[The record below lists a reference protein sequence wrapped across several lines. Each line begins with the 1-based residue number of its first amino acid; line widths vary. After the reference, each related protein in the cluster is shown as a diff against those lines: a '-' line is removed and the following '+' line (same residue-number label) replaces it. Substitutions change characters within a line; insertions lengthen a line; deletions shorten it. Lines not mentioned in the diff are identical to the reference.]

1 MNDAHFNTEIGSDL
15 SRAIEILNE
24 GNLVAIPTET
34 VYGLAGNGLIESS
47 ILQIFEAKN
56 RPFFD
61 PLILHIGNL
70 EMLNQLVSSIPESC
84 SRLIQKYWPG
94 PLTVILPKKDI
105 VPDLITSGS
114 DYVAIRMPNHELT
127 LQLLNS
133 ISFPL
138 AAPSANPFKYVS
150 PTMAMHVY
158 QQLQGKIPYILDGG
172 NCKIGIESTI
182 VSFMGDDIKVQRL
195 GGIALEEILQEIPD
209 AILAN
214 QPEDHPVAPGQLK
227 HHYAPGC
234 KLIPLENSSL
244 WNLSSTIGSNNG
256 DESSAL
262 NISDNWSD
270 SNSLK
275 YPNYPY
281 DINTLNENEKIGAI
295 LFESAQKSETE
306 TMLKNLGFSRDRI
319 QWFVLSE
326 SGNTAEAA
334 QNLFST
340 LRKLDNEQLQWAIF
354 RWAPEKELGLAIN
367 DRLKKAQYLPK

>member
-1 MNDAHFNTEIGSDL
+1 MNDPHFNTEIGCDL

-34 VYGLAGNGLIESS
+34 VYGLAGNGLNESS
-47 ILQIFEAKN
+47 ILKIFEAKN

-70 EMLNQLVSSIPESC
+70 EMLHELVSNIPESC
-84 SRLIQKYWPG
+84 NRLIQKFWPG

-114 DYVAIRMPNHELT
+114 DYVAVRMPKHELT

-133 ISFPL
+133 ISYPL

-150 PTMAMHVY
+150 PTTAMHVY
-158 QQLQGKIPYILDGG
+158 QQLQGKIPYILNGG
-172 NCKIGIESTI
+172 DCKIGIESTI
-182 VSFMGDDIKVQRL
+182 VSFMGDAVKIQRL
-195 GGIALEEILQEIPD
+195 GGIAIEEIRKELPE

-214 QPEDHPVAPGQLK
+214 QPEEHPVAPGQLK

-234 KLIPLENSSL
+234 KLIPFENIL
-244 WNLSSTIGSNNG
+244 IG
-256 DESSAL
+256 
-262 NISDNWSD
+262 DNYELQ
-270 SNSLK
+270 NF
-275 YPNYPY
+275 
-281 DINTLNENEKIGAI
+281 EKIGVV

-306 TMLKNLGFSRDRI
+306 SKLINKGISWNCI

-326 SGNTAEAA
+326 SGNSVEAT

-340 LRKLDNEQLQWAIF
+340 LRKLDNEQLPWAIF

-367 DRLKKAQYLPK
+367 DRLKKAQYLPI